1 MTVEPIPVIRAAY
14 LDIFMNA
21 SDPCVGKDPA
31 LLQQFNLPANL
42 ANKPDAYVPLQAALS
57 LAQWAAQGS
66 DIEAFGIKVGSRLQ
80 VSHFS
85 AGLRSALQGAA
96 SLERALECFARLADR
111 EQSNVRYRI
120 ERTGDEV
127 QICNTVDAAP
137 PSATEY
143 LGEWLRI
150 MSLMTVIR
158 YFTGNKWMPPTIALQ
173 SQRVPGQHARR
184 AFSRTRFLTGQVET
198 GIIIPA
204 SLLSLATTRNY
215 PRRGV
220 AGAPGTESA
229 ATDPASWD
237 FPAGLQEIVQTYL
250 DDGYPDITL
259 AANITGCSVRTLQRR
274 LKEYGLSYTDVVQQA
289 RFRLAT
295 GLLSDPGTKVIDAA
309 LAVGYE
315 DPSHFARAFRRLAG
329 ISPNQYRRLNYAY

>member
-14 LDIFMNA
+14 LELFMDAADQCA
-21 SDPCVGKDPA
+21 SKDMA
-31 LLQQFNLPANL
+31 GLLQFNLPANL
-42 ANKPDAYVPLQAALS
+42 ANKPDAYVPLKTALS
-57 LAQWAAQGS
+57 FAQWAAQDA

-111 EQSNVRYRI
+111 ERSDVHYRI
-120 ERTGDEV
+120 ERAGDEV
-127 QICNTVDAAP
+127 KICSSVDTAP
-137 PSATEY
+137 LSETEY

-158 YFTGNKWMPPTIALQ
+158 YFTGNEWMPSAIALQ
-173 SQRVPGQHARR
+173 SHREPGQHARR
-184 AFSRTRFLTGQVET
+184 AFPRTRFLTGQAET

-215 PRRGV
+215 PLHGK

-229 ATDPASWD
+229 ATGPAWD
-237 FPAGLQEIVQTYL
+237 FPVSLQEIVQTYL
-250 DDGYPDITL
+250 DDGYPDINL
-259 AANITGCSVRTLQRR
+259 AANVIGFSVRTLQRR
-274 LKEYGLSYTDVVQQA
+274 LKEFGLSYTDVVQQA

-295 GLLSDPGTKVIDAA
+295 DLLRDPGTKVIDAA

-315 DPSHFARAFRRLAG
+315 DPSHFGRAFRRLAG

>member
-1 MTVEPIPVIRAAY
+1 MTVGPIPVIRAAY
-14 LDIFMNA
+14 LDLFMGAAGPCA
-21 SDPCVGKDPA
+21 SNDPA
-31 LLQQFNLPANL
+31 SLLQFNLPANL
-42 ANKPDAYVPLQAALS
+42 DDKPDAYVPLKTALS
-57 LAQWAAQGS
+57 FAQRAAQGS
-66 DIEAFGIKVGSRLQ
+66 DIEALGINVGSRLQ
-80 VSHFS
+80 VSHFG

-111 EQSNVRYRI
+111 EQSNVHYRI
-120 ERTGDEV
+120 DRTGDEV
-127 QICNTVDAAP
+127 QICSSVDAAP
-137 PSATEY
+137 PSETEY

-158 YFTGNKWMPPTIALQ
+158 YFTGNEWMPPAIALQ
-173 SQRVPGQHARR
+173 SHRVPGQHARR
-184 AFSRTRFLTGQVET
+184 AFPRTRFLTGQAET

-220 AGAPGTESA
+220 AGVPGTESA
-229 ATDPASWD
+229 AAGPASWD
-237 FPAGLQEIVQTYL
+237 FPVSLQEIVQTYL

-259 AANITGCSVRTLQRR
+259 AANIIGCSVRTLQRR
-274 LKEYGLSYTDVVQQA
+274 LKQYGLSYTDVVQQA

-295 GLLSDPGTKVIDAA
+295 DLLSDPGTKVIDAA

-329 ISPNQYRRLNYAY
+329 VSPNQYRRLNYAY

>member
-1 MTVEPIPVIRAAY
+1 
-14 LDIFMNA
+14 
-21 SDPCVGKDPA
+21 
-31 LLQQFNLPANL
+31 
-42 ANKPDAYVPLQAALS
+42 VPLQAALS
-57 LAQWAAQGS
+57 FAQWAAQGA
-66 DIEAFGIKVGSRLQ
+66 DIEAFGLRVGSRLQ
-80 VSHFS
+80 VSHFG

-120 ERTGDEV
+120 DRTGDEV
-127 QICNTVDAAP
+127 QICSSVDAAP
-137 PSATEY
+137 TSETEY

-158 YFTGNKWMPPTIALQ
+158 YFTGNEWMPPAISLQ

-184 AFSRTRFLTGQVET
+184 AFPRTRFLTGQAET

-220 AGAPGTESA
+220 AGVPGTESA
-229 ATDPASWD
+229 AAGPASWD
-237 FPAGLQEIVQTYL
+237 FPVSLQEIVQTYL

-259 AANITGCSVRTLQRR
+259 AANIIGCSVRTLQRR
-274 LKEYGLSYTDVVQQA
+274 LKQYGLSYTDVVQQA

-295 GLLSDPGTKVIDAA
+295 DLLSDPGTKVIDAA

-329 ISPNQYRRLNYAY
+329 VSPNQYRRLNYAY

>member
-14 LDIFMNA
+14 LELFMDATDQCTSKDMA
-21 SDPCVGKDPA
+21 S
-31 LLQQFNLPANL
+31 LLQFNLPANL
-42 ANKPDAYVPLQAALS
+42 ANKPDAYVPLQTALS
-57 LAQWAAQGS
+57 FAQWAAQGA

-80 VSHFS
+80 VSNFS

-111 EQSNVRYRI
+111 EQSNVHYRI

-127 QICNTVDAAP
+127 QICSSLDAAP
-137 PSATEY
+137 PSDNKY
-143 LGEWLRI
+143 PGEWLRI

-158 YFTGNKWMPPTIALQ
+158 YFTGNEWMPSAIALQ
-173 SQRVPGQHARR
+173 SQREPGQHARR
-184 AFSRTRFLTGQVET
+184 AFPRTRFLTGQAET

-215 PRRGV
+215 PLHKK

-229 ATDPASWD
+229 ATGPAWD
-237 FPAGLQEIVQTYL
+237 FPASLQEIVQTYL
-250 DDGYPDITL
+250 EDGYPDITL
-259 AANITGCSVRTLQRR
+259 AANVIGCSVRTLQRR
-274 LKEYGLSYTDVVQQA
+274 LKAFGLSYTDVVQQA
-289 RFRLAT
+289 RFSLAT
-295 GLLSDPGTKVIDAA
+295 DLLSDPDTKVIDAA

-329 ISPNQYRRLNYAY
+329 ISPNQYRRLNYAL